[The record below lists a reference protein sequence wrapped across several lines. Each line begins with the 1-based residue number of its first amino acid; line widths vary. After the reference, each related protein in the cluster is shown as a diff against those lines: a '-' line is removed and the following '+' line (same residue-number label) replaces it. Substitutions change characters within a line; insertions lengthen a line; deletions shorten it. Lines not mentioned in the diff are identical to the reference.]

1 MQRQL
6 DEKTLVDGQIAP
18 GDVATLK
25 ALGVTMIVNNRPD
38 GEEPGQPTSAEMEA
52 AARAAGV
59 NYVAIPF
66 AGKPGESEIA
76 AMGEALAAAEGP
88 VLAFC
93 RSGTRSAAAWANVQT
108 RQGRSADEVLEAG
121 DKAGYDLRAWLV

>member
-1 MQRQL
+1 MRRLSETVSVAPQVRPEDLAELARQGVR
-6 DEKTLVDGQIAP
+6 TLI
-18 GDVATLK
+18 
-25 ALGVTMIVNNRPD
+25 NNRPD

-52 AARAAGV
+52 AARAASV

-93 RSGTRSAAAWANVQT
+93 RSGTRSAAAWATVQT